1 MPNCEDERLMANIG
15 SSDRFESVY
24 TQKFRERTARLGEFV
39 TYERDRGVRDIGI
52 HLTTK
57 LKDGNERIT
66 TALLWFQL
74 KGIMATTLTSAQFNS
89 TDTVAVRL
97 AVGHLRYWYLQP
109 VPTYLVVYVECAD
122 EFLVLNVSKYVASTW
137 GKTILSLDQK
147 TATVRI
153 PKDSILDDQAFRL
166 IAQPHDIE
174 EWKKALGEE
183 NNQLGVCY
191 RDYNLIW
198 NIGSADARGV
208 THIIEYWDWQT
219 KTRGQL
225 YIAEIDD
232 RGNRSVLREHWQ
244 YRMSIDDLGDAYPY
258 LEFYAIE
265 DDNFWGDDEFEVP
278 PVFLPNGDVV
288 HGANAAGEYFHYE
301 IGIRLN
307 EVGCEMLEWIRFL
320 SDIGLIEIHEKAQEL
335 MSVAPWHG
343 RSV

>member
-1 MPNCEDERLMANIG
+1 MAKIG

-52 HLTTK
+52 HITTK
-57 LKDGNERIT
+57 LQDGNERLT
-66 TALLWFQL
+66 TALVWFQL
-74 KGIMATTLTSAQFNS
+74 KGIMATTLTSAQFKLADS
-89 TDTVAVRL
+89 ITVRL

-137 GKTILSLDQK
+137 GKAILSLDQK

-153 PKDSILDDQAFRL
+153 PKDSILDDQAFLL
-166 IAQPHDIE
+166 IARPHDIE
-174 EWKKALGEE
+174 EWKKALGED
-183 NNQLGVCY
+183 NMQLGVCY
-191 RDYNLIW
+191 RDYDLIW
-198 NIGSADARGV
+198 TLGSANARGV
-208 THIIEYWDWQT
+208 THIIEFWDWQT

-232 RGNRSVLREHWQ
+232 RENRSVLREHWQ
-244 YRMSIDDLGDAYPY
+244 YGMSIDDLGDTYPY

-265 DDNFWGDDEFEVP
+265 DDYFLDDDELEVP
-278 PVFLPNGDVV
+278 PVSLPNGDVV
-288 HGANAAGEYFHYE
+288 QGINAAGEFFRYV

-320 SDIGLIEIHEKAQEL
+320 SDIGLIEIHETVQESL
-335 MSVAPWHG
+335 SVAPWHG
-343 RSV
+343 RAV